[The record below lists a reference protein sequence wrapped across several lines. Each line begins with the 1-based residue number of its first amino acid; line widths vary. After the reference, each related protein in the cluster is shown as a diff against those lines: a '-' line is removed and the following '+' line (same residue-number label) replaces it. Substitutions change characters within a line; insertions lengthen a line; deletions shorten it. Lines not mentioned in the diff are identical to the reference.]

1 MHSSQGLARRV
12 WPAVAVLFVL
22 LVLCTARA
30 GEQDQDDAWI
40 REQFLGD
47 YPELVKRRMI
57 RVLIPPSKTFFYIDR
72 GRKKGMTYEAVMA
85 FEKFVNDRIRTN
97 PHPACRDNK
106 GDESRRQQAG
116 AVPGF
121 HINSQSAHRNS
132 RKKTNFSHQADKH
145 LRIKVVAIP
154 TTREHLLDDLRNGY
168 GDIAAGN
175 LTITPERQ
183 QLVDFSDPFITGVDE
198 IIAASSTAAPLASL
212 FDLSGREVYVR
223 KSSSYYSSLVKL
235 NHNLVQLH
243 KKPVQIK
250 LADEYLEDEDLLEM
264 VNAGLLPMIVID
276 STKGQFWAKIFP
288 NIRLYPDIKLR
299 TGGRIAWAVRKNCPQ
314 LKQVIN
320 DFVKK
325 NKKGTLIGNILYNRY
340 LKNTKYITNN
350 LRAAERK
357 KFEQTVEL
365 FKKYAHKYDFPYL
378 LLTALAYQ
386 ESGLDQQK
394 KSAAGAIGI
403 MQVLPSTA
411 RDKNVGIAHIERL
424 ENNIHAGSKYLRFMK
439 DRYFSK
445 GDLDELN
452 SDLFTIAAYNAGPAR
467 IAQLRKEATQRGLDP
482 NVWFNNVEVIAA
494 RRIGRETVQYVGNIY
509 KYYVAYKRI
518 LEQAQEKKR
527 LKKQLEEQKKHS

>member
-1 MHSSQGLARRV
+1 MNRNRLARSPNLYGFV
-12 WPAVAVLFVL
+12 VLFIL
-22 LVLCTARA
+22 LMLCPVCGAA
-30 GEQDQDDAWI
+30 QNQPDQDDEWI
-40 REQFLGD
+40 REKFLGD
-47 YPELVKRRMI
+47 YPEMLKRRMI
-57 RVLIPPSKTFFYIDR
+57 RVLIPPSKTFFFIDR
-72 GRKKGMTYEAVMA
+72 GKKQGLTYEAVMA
-85 FEKFVNDRIRTN
+85 FEKFVNKKIR
-97 PHPACRDNK
+97 
-106 GDESRRQQAG
+106 S
-116 AVPGF
+116 
-121 HINSQSAHRNS
+121 
-132 RKKTNFSHQADKH
+132 KH

-154 TTREHLLDDLRNGY
+154 TTREHLLNDLRNGY

-175 LTITPERQ
+175 LTITPERL
-183 QLVDFSDPFITGVDE
+183 QLVDFCDPFLTGVDE
-198 IIAASSTAAPLASL
+198 VIAASTSVAPLKSL
-212 FDLSGREVYVR
+212 FDLSGKEVYVR

-235 NHNLVQLH
+235 NKNFVQLH
-243 KKPVQIK
+243 KKPVRIK

-276 STKGQFWAKIFP
+276 NTKGRFWAKIFP
-288 NIRLYPDIKLR
+288 KVRLYPNIKLR
-299 TGGRIAWAVRKNCPQ
+299 TGGRIAWAVRKNCPK
-314 LKQVIN
+314 LKKVIN
-320 DFVKK
+320 EFVRK
-325 NKKGTLIGNILYNRY
+325 NKKGTLTGNILYNRY

-350 LRAAERK
+350 LKASERK
-357 KFEQTVEL
+357 KFEQTVAL

-386 ESGLDQQK
+386 ESGLDQKK

-403 MQVLPSTA
+403 MQVLPRTA
-411 RDKNVGIAHIERL
+411 SDKNVGISNIEQI

-467 IAQLRKEATQRGLDP
+467 IAKLRKEARKRGLDP

-518 LEQAQEKKR
+518 LEQEQEKNR
-527 LKKQLEEQKKHS
+527 LKKQFEKQKKHS